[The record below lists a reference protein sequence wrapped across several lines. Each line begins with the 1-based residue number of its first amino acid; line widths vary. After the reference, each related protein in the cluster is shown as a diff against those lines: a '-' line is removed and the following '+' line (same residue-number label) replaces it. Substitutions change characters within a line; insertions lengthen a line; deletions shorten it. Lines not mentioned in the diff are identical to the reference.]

1 MQSLRPEQDRSTR
14 RDGYATTA
22 TVLQA
27 GTEWLVDAAG
37 CDTRQLSDLCHLQGI
52 CAELVD
58 TLRLRV
64 IGEPHW
70 HQFPSLD
77 GGVEPGGV
85 TGLYLLAESHLACH
99 TFPEERRATF
109 NLYCCRR
116 CPEWDW
122 EEFLG
127 RRLGASHVISRSVPR
142 GPLEPKTF
150 SREGQP

>member
-14 RDGYATTA
+14 GDGHATSV

-37 CDTRQLSDLCHLQGI
+37 CDARQLSDLCHLQRI

-77 GGVEPGGV
+77 GRVEPGGV

-116 CPEWDW
+116 RPAWDW
-122 EEFLG
+122 EDFLVQ
-127 RRLGASHVISRSVPR
+127 RLGAAEVVARSIPR
-142 GPLEPKTF
+142 GAWEPN
-150 SREGQP
+150 SLPREERS